1 MRASRD
7 ARKRNQLSLQRTEV
21 RGQLEVQFVFIAA
34 ELDVAVVHSHTTLAL
49 RHQAGNLTSSV
60 FSHLIYLA

>member
-21 RGQLEVQFVFIAA
+21 RGQVQFVFIAA

-60 FSHLIYLA
+60 SSHLIYLA

>member
-21 RGQLEVQFVFIAA
+21 RGQVQFVFIAA
-34 ELDVAVVHSHTTLAL
+34 ELDVAVVHSHTSGTGT
-49 RHQAGNLTSSV
+49 QTPGW
-60 FSHLIYLA
+60 